1 VIEVHVYGLLTL
13 AALYLQRRIMTCH
26 CWHIIGESYLCRE
39 HGGGDCW
46 SAGAKRFKN
55 RIPEPFPPEA
65 EGNWNHPY
73 WDFLDKTDMRK
84 LNQDVPLGQMI
95 FGEIIP

>member
-1 VIEVHVYGLLTL
+1 
-13 AALYLQRRIMTCH
+13 MSSCH
-26 CWHIIGESYLCRE
+26 SDKGRGVRKSIGELHLCRE

-55 RIPEPFPPEA
+55 RIPDPFPPEA

-73 WDFLDKTDMRK
+73 WDFLNKTDMRK
-84 LNQDVPLGQMI
+84 LNQDVPLGQMM